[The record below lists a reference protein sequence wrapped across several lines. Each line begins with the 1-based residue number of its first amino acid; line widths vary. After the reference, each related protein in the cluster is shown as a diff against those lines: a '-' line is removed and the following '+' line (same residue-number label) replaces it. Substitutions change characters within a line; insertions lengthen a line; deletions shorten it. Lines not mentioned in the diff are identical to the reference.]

1 MDIKDFNELNKVEKT
16 IKTFF
21 EGLDQL
27 NHERIY
33 EVLHPNAKSYMYSKD
48 GRLYV
53 KNAKRWKNYCI
64 NIKKSLKDPNNRKV
78 SGYIEKIDLEE
89 NSAMVKAL
97 LKIEFPTGVIDFV
110 DFFQLMKIRD
120 KWMIVSNAYHG
131 ELIKT

>member
-1 MDIKDFNELNKVEKT
+1 MNIKDVNELDKVEKT

-21 EGLDQL
+21 EGLEQL

-48 GRLYV
+48 GRFYV

-64 NIKKSLKDPNNRKV
+64 NIKKSLKDPDNRKV
-78 SGYIEKIDLEE
+78 SGSIEKIDLEK

-97 LKIEFPTGVIDFV
+97 FKIEFPTGAIDYV

>member
-1 MDIKDFNELNKVEKT
+1 M
-16 IKTFF
+16 
-21 EGLDQL
+21 
-27 NHERIY
+27 
-33 EVLHPNAKSYMYSKD
+33 
-48 GRLYV
+48 
-53 KNAKRWKNYCI
+53 
-64 NIKKSLKDPNNRKV
+64 

-97 LKIEFPTGVIDFV
+97 LKIEFPTGVINFV

>member
-1 MDIKDFNELNKVEKT
+1 MDIKDFTELNKVKKT
-16 IKTFF
+16 INTFF

-33 EVLHPNAKSYMYSKD
+33 EVFHPNAKSYNLSKD

-78 SGYIEKIDLEE
+78 SGSIEKIDLVK
-89 NSAMVKAL
+89 NIAMVKAL
-97 LKIEFPTGVIDFV
+97 LRIEFPTGAIDFI
-110 DFFQLMKIRD
+110 DFFQLMKIKD